1 MNSEQA
7 YSGEA
12 RSAHR
17 SPYGRCD
24 SRHEILVTAEI
35 RRLVRELLALGP
47 MPKEKLATV
56 SGVAHWSEGTLD
68 EALSAGEQAGLLRR
82 LPLGWVE
89 ATSVAR

>member
-1 MNSEQA
+1 MDFEQA

-12 RSAHR
+12 PAAHR

-24 SRHEILVTAEI
+24 TRHEMVVTAEI
-35 RRLVRELLALGP
+35 RRLVRELSALGP
-47 MPKEKLATV
+47 MPREKLAMV
-56 SGVAHWSEGTLD
+56 SGVVHWSDGTLD
-68 EALSAGEQAGLLRR
+68 EALSAGERAGLLRR